1 MTTTRTWD
9 REPSALRYMLGA
21 FRPSPGWRSDR
32 GCPDLR
38 LHWRGYRIDAA
49 VRTSLAAEAGAIGRD
64 PATLDVLV
72 PQVTGFR
79 LVMAMLTDPR
89 WPLPIWNALQVRNRL
104 RLLRPLCVDE
114 PGDLTLG
121 HCGWRVLE
129 KGLEIDLH
137 LALVQQGAPV
147 WDGVTTFYYRGRH
160 GAPHS
165 SGDARGA
172 PAVSPAP
179 PDDESTPGVREQ
191 RWTVPSGDRRR
202 LGRVTGD
209 YNGLHLWDAYARRM
223 GFPAAFAHP
232 QRIVA
237 QCLAQCLAH
246 ADAPPETPAVLDLW
260 IKGPVFYDRPV
271 TLRSVTDRAAE
282 RTTFGLRLDGD
293 PRPALVGVLSAG

>member
-1 MTTTRTWD
+1 MTTTRTWH

-38 LHWRGYRIDAA
+38 LHWHGYRIDAA
-49 VRTSLAAEAGAIGRD
+49 VRTALAAEGGATDRD
-64 PATLDVLV
+64 PGALDLLV

-79 LVMAMLTDPR
+79 LVMAMLTSPR

-104 RLLRPLCVDE
+104 QLLRPLCVDE
-114 PGDLTLG
+114 PGELTLE

-129 KGLEIDLH
+129 KGLEIDLR
-137 LALVQQGAPV
+137 LALVQRGAPV
-147 WDGVTTFYYRGRH
+147 WDSVTTFYYRGRH
-160 GAPHS
+160 GAPQS
-165 SGDARGA
+165 SGDAHGA
-172 PAVSPAP
+172 PAASPV
-179 PDDESTPGVREQ
+179 DEATPGVRE
-191 RWTVPSGDRRR
+191 RHWIVPTGDRRR
-202 LGRVTGD
+202 HGRYTGD

-237 QCLAQCLAH
+237 QCLAH
-246 ADAPPETPAVLDLW
+246 ADAPPVAPAALDLW
-260 IKGPVFYDRPV
+260 IKGPVFYGRPV
-271 TLRSVTDRAAE
+271 TLRSVTDRAVG

-293 PRPALVGVLSAG
+293 PRPALVGVLSVG